1 MELRA
6 KPLRAESKPI
16 ANCGI
21 RIADLGNSKGVRA
34 KGKSKKAIAD
44 FEFRIVVRIPAQ
56 CSSLHAPCYFPLI
69 SGTTS
74 KEQGAGS

>member
-21 RIADLGNSKGVRA
+21 RISDLGNSKGVRA

-44 FEFRIVVRIPAQ
+44 FEFRIVVRIRL
-56 CSSLHAPCYFPLI
+56 SAPRSMLRAI
-69 SGTTS
+69 SR
-74 KEQGAGS
+74 